1 MYKELATSTGIILFC
16 CALIAQAI
24 KLPKPRFEALG
35 PAFLPVCVLS
45 VIIALSL
52 LHMLTTWLKHRKQ
65 RPAVD
70 GKVQK
75 QDRILTIVLPIVAV
89 CYFAAYT
96 LLIAFTDIPYLAL
109 TFVFMLLG
117 SWTLAFFRLK
127 TLPVITAVSA
137 GMTAFIYVLF
147 GIGMQTIFP

>member
-52 LHMLTTWLKHRKQ
+52 LHMLTTWLEHRKQ

-96 LLIAFTDIPYLAL
+96 LLIAFT
-109 TFVFMLLG
+109 
-117 SWTLAFFRLK
+117 
-127 TLPVITAVSA
+127 AVSA